1 MGFMSQFQQQPQPT
15 QQPQPN
21 GQLAGLVSQARQFAD
36 ENGGSQAAIQKLID
50 SGAKCTMPSGR
61 QIPVKD
67 IVEMSQGKTV
77 SQLIMQL
84 LQA

>member
-1 MGFMSQFQQQPQPT
+1 MGFMSQFQQPNQT

-21 GQLAGLVSQARQFAD
+21 GQLANLVSQARQFAD

-61 QIPVKD
+61 QLSVKE
-67 IVEMSQGKTV
+67 IVDMSQGKTV
-77 SQLIMQL
+77 SQLITQL

>member
-1 MGFMSQFQQQPQPT
+1 MGFMSQFQQSSQAPQPQPD
-15 QQPQPN
+15 
-21 GQLAGLVSQARQFAD
+21 GQIANLFSQARQLAN
-36 ENGGSQAAIQKLID
+36 ESGGSQAAIQKLID

-61 QIPVKD
+61 QVSVKD

-77 SQLIMQL
+77 SQLITQL

>member
-1 MGFMSQFQQQPQPT
+1 MSQFQQPSQPP
-15 QQPQPN
+15 QPQPN
-21 GQLAGLVSQARQFAD
+21 GQIVSLFSQARQFAD

-77 SQLIMQL
+77 SQLITQLMQ
-84 LQA
+84 A

>member
-1 MGFMSQFQQQPQPT
+1 MGFLNQFNQQQQPAQH
-15 QQPQPN
+15 PQPN
-21 GQLAGLVSQARQFAD
+21 GQLAGLFSQARQLAN
-36 ENGGSQAAIQKLID
+36 ESGGSQAAIQKLID

-61 QIPVKD
+61 QVSVKD

-77 SQLIMQL
+77 SQLITQL

>member
-1 MGFMSQFQQQPQPT
+1 MGFMNQFQQPCQTTQPQPDG
-15 QQPQPN
+15 QIASLFSQAK
-21 GQLAGLVSQARQFAD
+21 QLANES
-36 ENGGSQAAIQKLID
+36 GGSQAAIQKLID
-50 SGAKCTMPSGR
+50 NGAKCTMPSGR

-77 SQLIMQL
+77 SQLITQL

>member
-1 MGFMSQFQQQPQPT
+1 MGFMSQFKQPSQTPHQQPDGQIASLFS
-15 QQPQPN
+15 QAQ
-21 GQLAGLVSQARQFAD
+21 QLAD
-36 ENGGSQAAIQKLID
+36 ESGSSQAAIQKLID
-50 SGAKCTMPSGR
+50 NGAKCTMPSGR

>member
-1 MGFMSQFQQQPQPT
+1 MGFMSQFQQPTQSPQPQPD
-15 QQPQPN
+15 
-21 GQLAGLVSQARQFAD
+21 GQIANLFSQARQLAS
-36 ENGGSQAAIQKLID
+36 ESGGSQAAIQKLID

-77 SQLIMQL
+77 SQLITQL

>member
-1 MGFMSQFQQQPQPT
+1 MGFMSQFQQPSQTSQPQPD
-15 QQPQPN
+15 
-21 GQLAGLVSQARQFAD
+21 GQVASLFSQARQFAN

-50 SGAKCTMPSGR
+50 SGAKCTMPSGK

-77 SQLIMQL
+77 SQLITQL

>member
-1 MGFMSQFQQQPQPT
+1 MGFMSQFQQPTQAPQPQPD
-15 QQPQPN
+15 
-21 GQLAGLVSQARQFAD
+21 GQIANLFSQARQLAS
-36 ENGGSQAAIQKLID
+36 ESGGSQSAIQKLID

-77 SQLIMQL
+77 SQLITQL

>member
-1 MGFMSQFQQQPQPT
+1 MGFMSQFQQPSQTP
-15 QQPQPN
+15 QPQPN

-61 QIPVKD
+61 QLSVKE
-67 IVEMSQGKTV
+67 IVDMSHGKTV
-77 SQLIMQL
+77 SQLITQL

>member
-1 MGFMSQFQQQPQPT
+1 MGFMSQFQQPSQTPQPQPD
-15 QQPQPN
+15 
-21 GQLAGLVSQARQFAD
+21 GQIASLFSQARQLAN
-36 ENGGSQAAIQKLID
+36 ESGGSQAAIQKLID
-50 SGAKCTMPSGR
+50 SGAKCTMPSGK

-77 SQLIMQL
+77 SQLITQL